1 MSVIN
6 KRPSFKKL
14 TQSPKLTNLRDRL
27 FRTDSLIQAGK
38 TPFNIIYEDSES
50 QGLVKLRHYPALEGY
65 PTRHTTPLVIVPP
78 LAVNTL
84 IYDLFENRSFVRYL
98 LEQGFSV
105 YMIDWGSPTRAHKH
119 YNFDQYVL
127 KFMPNLLKEV
137 RQHSGQQQLSLHGWS
152 LAGVFVLL
160 YAAATKDPD
169 IKNLIV
175 LGAPI
180 DTHKSGP
187 IGAQVKKVKHGLQWL
202 ENRTGLSVHKLPS
215 AVMHTQGWTNALG
228 YALLDFNGT
237 LKSYTSMLRHLD
249 DRAAIESHA
258 TNGAFLNHM
267 VDYPGSINKEM
278 LLKVWVKNTLSKG
291 EIKINGKTVYLKD
304 VTPPIFIGAG
314 RSDTMVTAAAQ
325 EPLATLVGSRDVT
338 FSLLAGGHVS
348 MIGSKAAAE
357 ESWPKLAAWLAK
369 HSTHTA

>member
-1 MSVIN
+1 MSFMN
-6 KRPSFKKL
+6 NLSSFKKL
-14 TQSPKLTNLRDRL
+14 SESNKYINLRDRL

-38 TPFNIIYEDSES
+38 TPLRIIYEDVES
-50 QGLVKLRHYPALEGY
+50 KGMVQLRHYPALDGY
-65 PTRHTTPLVIVPP
+65 PTIHKTPIVIVPP

-84 IYDLFENRSFVRYL
+84 IYDLFEDRSFVRYL

-105 YMIDWGSPTRAHKH
+105 YMIDWGSPSRAHKH
-119 YNFDQYVL
+119 YNFEQYVL

-137 RQHSGQQQLSLHGWS
+137 RQHSGLQQLSLHGWS

-187 IGAQVKKVKHGLQWL
+187 IGAQVQKANRGLHWL
-202 ENRTGLSVHKLPS
+202 EKRTGLSIHKLPS
-215 AVMHTQGWTNALG
+215 TLLHTKGWTNALG
-228 YALLDFNGT
+228 YALLDINGT
-237 LKSYTSMLRHLD
+237 LNSYTSMLRNLD

-278 LLKVWVKNTLSKG
+278 LLNVWVENTLSKG
-291 EIKINGKTVYLKD
+291 EIKIKGKTVYLKD

-325 EPLATLVGSRDVT
+325 EPLAELVGSHDVT
-338 FSLLAGGHVS
+338 FSLLPGGHVS
-348 MIGSKAAAE
+348 MIASKAAEQEA
-357 ESWPKLAAWLAK
+357 WPKIAAWLAK
-369 HSTHTA
+369 HSD